1 METILIVDDNAVFRQ
16 VLKDL
21 LLSELPDV
29 SLEEVGGSEEALQ
42 KASESA
48 PDLILTDIRL
58 HRGSGLD
65 LIRRVKNVN
74 PGVAVIVITD
84 YDAPEY
90 REAALTAGADNFLS
104 KRNSSSREIVEAMR
118 SALAGKGA
126 GIRR

>member
-21 LLSELPDV
+21 LLSELPDLSV
-29 SLEEVGGSEEALQ
+29 EEIGSSEEALQ
-42 KASESA
+42 KASASV

-58 HRGSGLD
+58 HRGTGLD
-65 LIRRVKNVN
+65 LTDRVKNVN

-90 REAALTAGADNFLS
+90 REAALSAGADNFLS
-104 KRNSSSREIVEAMR
+104 KRTSSSREIVEAVR
-118 SALAGKGA
+118 SALTGRGA
-126 GIRR
+126 AIHR